1 MKTTFAIKFK
11 NTMLEFLA
19 LFGRKPQKFLA
30 IDFSQALTGIIYVES
45 SGDGL
50 KLLAYDIQKVLP
62 AGARNEETAV
72 NFIKAFLEKNSIE
85 EKDVLLSISDVDSVV
100 IKFLTMPFIPEK
112 EIRGAAKWKLRDVIP
127 FDLEQSVIDW
137 QFVGDYVDEEG
148 TKNRGM
154 IFIVAMKEII
164 DHYLLIVNKCN
175 LDPLGITGS
184 SFNYANLLPY
194 VPNNPKVSAVLDVD
208 YKGSTLSIY
217 SNNKLNFVRRL
228 PISWEKLT
236 QSLTEVIVSGEGKIE
251 LSRDEAENIENTFG
265 IPEDEKQVV
274 QDKVQATQVIS
285 LLRPLL
291 EALVRDLK
299 FSFQYFASNFNSEAP
314 ASLYLAGGGSHLK
327 NLDKYLGKE
336 LDLPVS
342 YLLLPACVD
351 VQILNKEKLAESDQ
365 KKIINAL
372 GAAFSGPGAINL
384 LPPKVRAKKEE
395 QIQRMVL
402 RLSAMTGA
410 AIFFLLLLSAQ
421 FQVHD
426 YKNRVKNAQV
436 HLKAIAE
443 INELRSKIQ
452 LKEDLVEKIREKRTP
467 VAGVLKVISV
477 FVPPELVLEELSLDQ
492 GRHDLT
498 LKGTISAVEN
508 VAEEILINFMQRL
521 ESSPFFDEVGLVS
534 SQRAEPVQKFEISV
548 ELGY

>member
-228 PISWEKLT
+228 PFL
-236 QSLTEVIVSGEGKIE
+236 GE
-251 LSRDEAENIENTFG
+251 AH
-265 IPEDEKQVV
+265 PV
-274 QDKVQATQVIS
+274 
-285 LLRPLL
+285 
-291 EALVRDLK
+291 
-299 FSFQYFASNFNSEAP
+299 FN
-314 ASLYLAGGGSHLK
+314 
-327 NLDKYLGKE
+327 
-336 LDLPVS
+336 
-342 YLLLPACVD
+342 
-351 VQILNKEKLAESDQ
+351 
-365 KKIINAL
+365 
-372 GAAFSGPGAINL
+372 
-384 LPPKVRAKKEE
+384 
-395 QIQRMVL
+395 
-402 RLSAMTGA
+402 
-410 AIFFLLLLSAQ
+410 
-421 FQVHD
+421 
-426 YKNRVKNAQV
+426 
-436 HLKAIAE
+436 
-443 INELRSKIQ
+443 
-452 LKEDLVEKIREKRTP
+452 
-467 VAGVLKVISV
+467 
-477 FVPPELVLEELSLDQ
+477 
-492 GRHDLT
+492 
-498 LKGTISAVEN
+498 
-508 VAEEILINFMQRL
+508 
-521 ESSPFFDEVGLVS
+521 
-534 SQRAEPVQKFEISV
+534 
-548 ELGY
+548 